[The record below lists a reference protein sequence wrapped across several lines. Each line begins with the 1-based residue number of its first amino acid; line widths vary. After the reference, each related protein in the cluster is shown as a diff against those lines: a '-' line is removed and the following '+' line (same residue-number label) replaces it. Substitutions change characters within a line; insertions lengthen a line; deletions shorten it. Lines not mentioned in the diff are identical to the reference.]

1 LSIGFIRFVGG
12 INGGDVAVAGAI
24 SGGLDGATGGGLD
37 GGGGLNGD
45 DGGGGGYWPLT
56 SFPEDVVGG
65 INGGGG

>member
-1 LSIGFIRFVGG
+1 MDSG
-12 INGGDVAVAGAI
+12 ID
-24 SGGLDGATGGGLD
+24 
-37 GGGGLNGD
+37 GGLNDDGGRLAGEMVGGLNDGCGALARD